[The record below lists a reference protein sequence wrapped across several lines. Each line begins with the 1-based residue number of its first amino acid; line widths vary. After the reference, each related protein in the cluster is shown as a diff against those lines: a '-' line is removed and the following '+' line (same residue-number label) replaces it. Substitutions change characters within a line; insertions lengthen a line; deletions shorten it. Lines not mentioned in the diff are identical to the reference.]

1 MTIRGQQIVL
11 PIQAPN
17 APGAVKLNISPA
29 DRIVTG
35 MSFIHRA
42 MQPKSL
48 TALSGGGV
56 SGYCR
61 ASGEPLIQKGADPSV
76 LKLEIVGG
84 KPALAFSNYFGV
96 GSLAFQPGSASK
108 SYTQVI
114 VVSVSDPTDRVNFL
128 FSYTDETPIAS
139 VLRYD
144 ITSDSPDAKK
154 FIAYGS
160 SNNPAHA
167 AADRPAGTWAVVVV
181 DYDDVTRK
189 VSIAV
194 NQVDT
199 FAEQIKSVNHPVEA
213 ESYFEVGYHGSSNGL
228 RDAKVGDLYVFN
240 QSLRNSPASMAKLSQ
255 LVAALKTEYGI
266 V

>member
-114 VVSVSDPTDRVNFL
+114 VVNVSDPTDRVNFL

-144 ITSDSPDAKK
+144 IRAILLMLKSLSRM
-154 FIAYGS
+154 
-160 SNNPAHA
+160 A
-167 AADRPAGTWAVVVV
+167 AAI
-181 DYDDVTRK
+181 TRRMLRL
-189 VSIAV
+189 IARRV
-194 NQVDT
+194 LGRSWWLIMT
-199 FAEQIKSVNHPVEA
+199 
-213 ESYFEVGYHGSSNGL
+213 
-228 RDAKVGDLYVFN
+228 
-240 QSLRNSPASMAKLSQ
+240 
-255 LVAALKTEYGI
+255 T
-266 V
+266 